1 MELKTDKAKVSYI
14 IGEDIGNSFIREGY
28 DLDIEVMI
36 DALRKAANGE
46 KQNIITEEE
55 KNTVMGA
62 WQQEMQSK
70 KQAPDFDRFFLHISY

>member
-36 DALRKAANGE
+36 DALRKAANVE
-46 KQNIITEEE
+46 KQNLITEEE
-55 KNTVMGA
+55 KNTDMGA

-70 KQAPDFDRFFLHISY
+70 KQAQMQK

>member
-46 KQNIITEEE
+46 KQNLITEEE
-55 KNTVMGA
+55 K
-62 WQQEMQSK
+62 K
-70 KQAPDFDRFFLHISY
+70 HSYGCLATRNAIKETSSNAKIRT

>member
-46 KQNIITEEE
+46 KQNLITEEE
-55 KNTVMGA
+55 KTQLWVLGN
-62 WQQEMQSK
+62 K
-70 KQAPDFDRFFLHISY
+70 KCNQRNKLKCKN